1 MFAVKVLAQVASA
14 SACERNW
21 SEFEYVC
28 SKRRNKLTTGRARD
42 LVYVHSTHKLAEG
55 KATEV
60 AKGIEWVFDGE
71 LDTKRR
77 SAVCRRCHCF
87 VPLGHHDG

>member
-1 MFAVKVLAQVASA
+1 MFAVKVLAQVAST
-14 SACERNW
+14 SACQRNW

-71 LDTKRR
+71 LD
-77 SAVCRRCHCF
+77 SEEEECSV
-87 VPLGHHDG
+87 